1 MQGATLEGW
10 SSNAVSRSAGITLRQ
25 LQWWDERNLVCPAQT
40 HGRRIYGPRELAE
53 VRLIAAL
60 RQKKISLQKCH
71 LIMGR
76 LRRDGIRIDRNKTAY
91 LVIDDHQRV
100 TVENHPKRVCDV
112 MARSAGPMIL
122 VEIPVGSA
130 E

>member
-10 SSNAVSRSAGITLRQ
+10 SSNAVSQSAGITLRQ
-25 LQWWDERNLVCPAQT
+25 LQWWDERNLVCPALA

-60 RQKKISLQKCH
+60 RQKKISLQKCR
-71 LIMGR
+71 LILGR
-76 LRRDGIRIDRNKTAY
+76 LRRDGIRIDGRHMY
-91 LVIDDHQRV
+91 LLVDDRQRV
-100 TVENHPKRVCDV
+100 TVERSPKRICDV
-112 MARSAGPMIL
+112 IARTAGAMVL
-122 VEIPVGSA
+122 VEIPLGTA